1 MGRRRGWRGGGW
13 IGCFAARNIL
23 HYTMG
28 VVYKRLFFFSLGFSL
43 LSLFFS
49 LSFCYFVSLI
59 SFFSFVLLWRLSLS
73 GKVGEGEVSF
83 KRWRKQGPTDI
94 PFLRNCGKLAARY
107 SVLRYVT
114 RREKRGEKRIVCQI
128 ESGGTKA
135 RINDKRVHES
145 LANVLISGERRA
157 REKTF
162 SF

>member
-1 MGRRRGWRGGGW
+1 MRTVGRGRGWGW

-28 VVYKRLFFFSLGFSL
+28 VVYKRLFFFSLSFSL
-43 LSLFFS
+43 FS
-49 LSFCYFVSLI
+49 LSFSFYYFVSLI
-59 SFFSFVLLWRLSLS
+59 FFLSLVLFPASLAFRPTWGWVLRGDKARSRRHSFFEKLRKISCTMLGASLRDSLRETSRERL
-73 GKVGEGEVSF
+73 
-83 KRWRKQGPTDI
+83 
-94 PFLRNCGKLAARY
+94 
-107 SVLRYVT
+107 
-114 RREKRGEKRIVCQI
+114 VCQI
-128 ESGGTKA
+128 KDGGTKA